1 MVKSIKSVLKGIKFV
16 DVAVVVVFVAVMMC
30 LMKKMD
36 VIEGLCMANEVALGN
51 NFMRALY
58 SGDQVQWDRLC
69 SNKSVQECNTINI
82 ETGEFYDRSNP
93 SSIGNSSGCILDSP
107 PTPTSDED
115 SSPCGYLNTD
125 NTCSQQPNC
134 EWYRDNCRQRYPRL
148 GVNWCLDHNLDLGDF
163 GGQEGCHSDDD

>member
-1 MVKSIKSVLKGIKFV
+1 MAKSLKSVLKGIKFV
-16 DVAVVVVFVAVMMC
+16 DVVVVVVFVAVMMC

-36 VIEGLCMANEVALGN
+36 VVEGLLN
-51 NFMRALY
+51 
-58 SGDQVQWDRLC
+58 
-69 SNKSVQECNTINI
+69 
-82 ETGEFYDRSNP
+82 
-93 SSIGNSSGCILDSP
+93 SP

-163 GGQEGCHSDDD
+163 GGQEGCHIDDDCSQENIDMFRRDGSNSPQTYREGEICAGTWEHRRDGDLRSCMNITANRDDCAGTAGCTVAQC